1 MAELAHTHEREKSRM
16 LTSYQADKDAWDVE
30 REAELD
36 RLRQSMHEELGQ
48 QEARANERQERD
60 AQVSD
65 ALHVWSRCHS
75 SPLNIKRR

>member
-65 ALHVWSRCHS
+65 ALHVLAVGSIS
-75 SPLNIKRR
+75 A